1 MNITENLFYIG
12 VNDHQI
18 DLFEG
23 QYKVPNGISY
33 NSYLLM
39 DEKIAIFDTVDAN
52 FANEWLTNIK
62 SILNQRQPD
71 YLIIQHMEPD
81 HSGSIMSLLKVYPN
95 ITIVG
100 NKKTFA
106 MLEQFFKY
114 HFTNLL
120 MVNENDTL
128 LLGKHTLKF
137 ILAPMVHWP
146 EVMFTYETSEHLLF
160 SADGFGKFG
169 ALDVEEEWLDEARRY
184 YFGIVGKYG
193 AQVQNILKKASAL
206 DIKII
211 CPLHGPILKENL
223 NTYLQ
228 YYNLWSSYEP
238 ETNGIVIAYTS
249 VYGNTKKAVD
259 TFVKNLKEKNV
270 SEITLIDLARSDMA
284 DAIAKAFK
292 YNKLI
297 LAGVT
302 YNGELFPYMK
312 TFVSALLERNYQ
324 KRKIGI
330 IENGSW
336 APMVAKNIKNSFASA
351 QNIEFTTT
359 VVRILSAMNDQN
371 LLELNELAKEILE

>member
-81 HSGSIMSLLKVYPN
+81 HSGSIMSLLTVYPN

-100 NKKTFA
+100 NKKTFT

-120 MVNENDTL
+120 MVNENDPL

-169 ALDVEEEWLDEARRY
+169 ALDVEEAWLDEARRY

-351 QNIEFTTT
+351 QNIEFTPT

-371 LLELNELAKEILE
+371 LLELNELAKEIIE

>member
-100 NKKTFA
+100 NKKTFT

-120 MVNENDTL
+120 MVNENDPL

-169 ALDVEEEWLDEARRY
+169 ALDVEEAWLDEARRY

-351 QNIEFTTT
+351 QNIEFTPT

-371 LLELNELAKEILE
+371 LLELNELAKEIIE